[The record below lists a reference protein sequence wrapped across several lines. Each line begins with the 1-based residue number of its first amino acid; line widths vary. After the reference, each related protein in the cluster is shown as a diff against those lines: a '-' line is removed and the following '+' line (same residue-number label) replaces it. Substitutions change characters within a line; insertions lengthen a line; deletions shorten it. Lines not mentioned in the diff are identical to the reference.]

1 MSFKH
6 IQVPPE
12 WILYFIHIL
21 ASSKERCVFIL
32 YGTLPIIMLS
42 RALDLRHRLC
52 RVMQLTFSRSVM
64 PENITFNTRIGIHFS
79 AFAFLNRRVR
89 MMIRILKIACLS
101 TIAE

>member
-52 RVMQLTFSRSVM
+52 RVMQLTFSRSLM
-64 PENITFNTRIGIHFS
+64 PGTWCHFFCLCLLSHRSQDDDKDIEN
-79 AFAFLNRRVR
+79 
-89 MMIRILKIACLS
+89 CLLQS
-101 TIAE
+101 RLCTNMEKVN